1 MGRMP
6 LRRILYVPMPRT
18 KGTPDVFTLPVQAAF
33 LEALERCGVYT
44 AAAAAVGLTY
54 ATVYRH
60 RKRYPEFQEQCDK
73 ALGRN
78 YDELLS
84 VARKLAVEG
93 LVTETY
99 DKAGNVISSKMV
111 YSERILLKMLARLD
125 PAGWSDKVQVDQ
137 KVSAE
142 IRTERIKVED
152 MTPAQRRAARDFLAT
167 IPDSPDRN

>member
-1 MGRMP
+1 MHV
-6 LRRILYVPMPRT
+6 RRILKVQMPRT
-18 KGTPDVFTLPVQAAF
+18 KGTPDVFTPALQEAF
-33 LEALERCGVYT
+33 LEALKNCGVYT

-54 ATVYRH
+54 RLVYQFRQ
-60 RKRYPEFQEQCDK
+60 RNPDFQERCDK

-78 YDELLS
+78 YGELMD
-84 VARKLAVEG
+84 VARKLAIEG

-99 DKAGNVISSKMV
+99 DKAGNVISSKRV

>member
-1 MGRMP
+1 
-6 LRRILYVPMPRT
+6 MPRT
-18 KGTPDVFTLPVQAAF
+18 KGTPDVFTPPRKEAF
-33 LEALERCGVYT
+33 LEALKRCGVYT
-44 AAAAAVGLTY
+44 AAAASVGLAY
-54 ATVYRH
+54 HTVYRH
-60 RKRYPEFQEQCDK
+60 RKQDPAFQEACDN

-137 KVSAE
+137 KVTGE

-152 MTPAQRRAARDFLAT
+152 MTPAQRRAARQFLAT
-167 IPDSPDRN
+167 LPDMPERN